1 MPAARHGSAG
11 LAPLA
16 PGTLRSPR
24 DLAPLIDHTLLRPGA
39 TAAEVEQ
46 LCREALQH
54 GFAGVCVRLLHLAAA
69 ARALEGSPV
78 LPVAVV
84 DFPLGQGST
93 GERARQARQAQEA
106 GAREIDLVLP
116 LPAFLARRH
125 REVAA
130 DLAAVVGAAGPAA
143 VKVILETGALSP
155 PERAMACALAVA
167 AGAAWVKTST
177 GFGSG
182 GATAE
187 DVALLRSCVGGAV
200 GVKASGG
207 IRTAAQARRMVEA
220 GASRIGCS
228 ASVAIVEAAGF

>member
-1 MPAARHGSAG
+1 MARG
-11 LAPLA
+11 PLP

-39 TAAEVEQ
+39 TGAEVER

-54 GFAGVCVRLLHLAAA
+54 AFAGVCVRLEHVALVA
-69 ARALEGSPV
+69 ARLSGSAV

-84 DFPLGQGST
+84 DFPLGQGGT
-93 GERARQARQAQEA
+93 PARADEARAARDA
-106 GAREIDLVLP
+106 GAREVDVVLP
-116 LPAFLARRH
+116 LPAFRALRH
-125 REVAA
+125 REVVA
-130 DLAAVVGAAGPAA
+130 DLAAVVAAAGQAE
-143 VKVILETGALSP
+143 VKVILETAALSP
-155 PERAMACALAVA
+155 AERAMAAALAVA

-177 GFGSG
+177 GFGPG

-187 DVALLRSCVGGAV
+187 DVALLRACVGPAV

-207 IRTAAQARRMVEA
+207 IRTAADARRMAEA

-228 ASVAIVEAAGF
+228 ASVAIVEAATF

>member
-1 MPAARHGSAG
+1 MG
-11 LAPLA
+11 
-16 PGTLRSPR
+16 PGALPPGALRSPR

-39 TAAEVEQ
+39 NAAEVER
-46 LCREALQH
+46 LCREALEH
-54 GFAGVCVRLLHLAAA
+54 GFAGVCVRVEHLGAV
-69 ARALEGSPV
+69 ARALAGSAV

-84 DFPLGQGST
+84 DFPLGKGST
-93 GERARQARQAQEA
+93 GDRVREAQQAQQA
-106 GAREIDLVLP
+106 GAREIDVLLP
-116 LPAFLARRH
+116 LPAFRSLRH
-125 REVAA
+125 RQVVA

-143 VKVILETGALSP
+143 VKVILETSALSP

-187 DVALLRSCVGGAV
+187 DVALLRACVGSDV

-207 IRTAAQARRMVEA
+207 IRSAADARRMVEA

-228 ASVAIVEAAGF
+228 ASVAIVEADRF